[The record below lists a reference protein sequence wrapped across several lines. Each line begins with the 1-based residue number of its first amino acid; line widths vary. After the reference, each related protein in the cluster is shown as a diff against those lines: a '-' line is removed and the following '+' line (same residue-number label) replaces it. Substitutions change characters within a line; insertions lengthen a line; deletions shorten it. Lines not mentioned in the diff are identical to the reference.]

1 MGIKKILD
9 EYMEKVPEVV
19 DFSDR
24 CLRSERWNKNVV
36 LMVFDAA
43 LTSIGV
49 NYFNAVVPKVRLFKE
64 VFIDSGK
71 INGLKDLANINLD
84 DLKVIWKN
92 ERSLRVAK
100 DVAHALSSFGNDVKA
115 LRVWAENSRLENW
128 KSDVVG
134 KIKGVGINTYQYLRM
149 MGGVDTVMPD
159 KIVKRVVNE
168 ILRKA
173 GEREIFEDIKFI
185 KKVHEIAEKTGYRAI
200 DICFM
205 SWLVQ
210 YDDEKRK
217 KYSKMLSEI

>member
-1 MGIKKILD
+1 MKIRRILD
-9 EYMEKVPEVV
+9 EYMKKVPEVS

-24 CLRSERWNKNVV
+24 CLRSERWNRNVV

-71 INGLKDLANINLD
+71 INGLRDLANIKLE

-92 ERSLRVAK
+92 ERSLMVAK
-100 DVAHALSSFGNDVKA
+100 NVAHALCSFGDDVKA
-115 LRVWAENSRLENW
+115 LRSWAKNSRLESW
-128 KSDVVG
+128 KNDVVG

-168 ILRKA
+168 ILREA
-173 GEREIFEDIKFI
+173 GEKEVSEDMKFI

-217 KYSKMLSEI
+217 KYSKILSEI

>member
-1 MGIKKILD
+1 MVKKLLE
-9 EYMEKVPEVV
+9 EYMRKVPEVL

-24 CLRSERWNKNVV
+24 CLRSERWGGNAV

-64 VFIDSGK
+64 IFIESGK
-71 INGLKDLANINLD
+71 IKSLRDLAEADIG
-84 DLKVIWKN
+84 DLKAVWRN

-100 DVAHALSSFGNDVKA
+100 EVAKALSIFGEDVGA
-115 LRVWAENSRLENW
+115 LRKWAKSSDLENW

-134 KIKGVGINTYQYLRM
+134 RIKGVGINTYQYLRM
-149 MGGVDTVMPD
+149 MGGIDTVMPD
-159 KIVKRVVNE
+159 KIVKRVVNN
-168 ILRKA
+168 ILKKS
-173 GEREIFEDIKFI
+173 GEREIWEDIRFI
-185 KKVHEIAEKTGYRAI
+185 KKVHEIAEETGYRAI

-217 KYSKMLSEI
+217 KYLEVLRKI